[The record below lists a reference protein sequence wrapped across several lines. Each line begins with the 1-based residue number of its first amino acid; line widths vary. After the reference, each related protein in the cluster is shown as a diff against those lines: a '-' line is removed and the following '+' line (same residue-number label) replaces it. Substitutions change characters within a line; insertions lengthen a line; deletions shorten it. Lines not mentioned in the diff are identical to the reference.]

1 MASAD
6 VSGTAIASQNFS
18 LICTATKTVDGLMN
32 LPTAMWF
39 IGGTEV
45 TTADGIEIIASSN
58 VSVSTL
64 IFNPLRTSHATSD
77 AQIYSCQASISSPV
91 LNLPWT
97 TSVPQIV
104 SVKSKYMVVFAL
116 HKWISLFP
124 PCSLHPNCDHPCSLW
139 YIICWHYN
147 SSQTEL
153 QHFYWLCCWYP
164 SNCLCN
170 LA

>member
-116 HKWISLFP
+116 HK
-124 PCSLHPNCDHPCSLW
+124 
-139 YIICWHYN
+139 
-147 SSQTEL
+147 
-153 QHFYWLCCWYP
+153 
-164 SNCLCN
+164 
-170 LA
+170 